1 MRILPPGDI
10 HSLPRKE
17 AANTS
22 VEGFLPLFA
31 AMAFS
36 AANFKPIRACAMR

>member
-10 HSLPRKE
+10 HSLPLSE

-22 VEGFLPLFA
+22 VDGFLPLLA

-36 AANFKPIRACAMR
+36 AANFKPMRACAMR